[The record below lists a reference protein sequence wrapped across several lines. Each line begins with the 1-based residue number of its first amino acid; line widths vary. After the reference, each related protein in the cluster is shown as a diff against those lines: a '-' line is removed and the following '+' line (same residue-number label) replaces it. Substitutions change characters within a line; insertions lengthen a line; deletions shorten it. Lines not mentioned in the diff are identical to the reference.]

1 MKKHTPTESAFS
13 GILNTEIEQ
22 AQRLLDLLEQEYQ
35 LLLSSPSTAL
45 ETLLTEKKRLLRSVE
60 QSVAA
65 HHRFLQQQGF
75 GADGQGT
82 EAYLGASDGDPELTQ
97 TWRRYIELVEAC
109 RKQNEINGGAVALNQ
124 RQANQALHI
133 LLGISDGNKTYGRSG
148 QSKPSNPSKSLG
160 KA

>member
-1 MKKHTPTESAFS
+1 MNKHITTDSAFA
-13 GILNTEIEQ
+13 GILNDEIEQ

-45 ETLLTEKKRLLRSVE
+45 ETLLSEKERLLQSVE

-65 HHRFLQQQGF
+65 HHRFLQAQGLSP
-75 GADGQGT
+75 DRLGT
-82 EAYLGASDGDPELTQ
+82 ESYLSASHDDHGLEER
-97 TWRRYIELVEAC
+97 WNRYIELVEAC
-109 RKQNEINGGAVALNQ
+109 RKQNEINGGAVELNQ
-124 RQANQALHI
+124 RQVNQALSI

-148 QSKPSNPSKSLG
+148 QSRPTNTSNSLG